1 MTHTAE
7 TVIFTSAS
15 SPSSLR
21 LEEKIFR
28 RLERLSGGFTILVGE
43 DPEEFREV
51 LSGVFHA
58 IKPTDLIEEL
68 EVITI
73 ANALW
78 EARRLS
84 LLQSEAQNTRV
95 KAELQARF
103 AANLSLALHK
113 KLKRSISGEGQRLG
127 ALLRSVLAKVGVSL
141 PEIFGS
147 AYRNRDPQL
156 DQLRR
161 LSDRSRDVGRSGVDI
176 IDRRRA

>member
-28 RLERLSGGFTILVGE
+28 RLERLSGGFPILVGE

-73 ANALW
+73 ANAL
-78 EARRLS
+78 
-84 LLQSEAQNTRV
+84 
-95 KAELQARF
+95 
-103 AANLSLALHK
+103 
-113 KLKRSISGEGQRLG
+113 
-127 ALLRSVLAKVGVSL
+127 
-141 PEIFGS
+141 
-147 AYRNRDPQL
+147 
-156 DQLRR
+156 
-161 LSDRSRDVGRSGVDI
+161 
-176 IDRRRA
+176 